1 MSSECHKSTEYQTQ
15 TNDDGETVAA
25 ACSALQS
32 LFRTREAEAAKLSS
46 EDGFLADVSFP
57 FRQNRST
64 SSQENVRPASISVD
78 EAKLRGK
85 EDLFATAT
93 SRTHQEWIR
102 GLVVSLLECL
112 DEPYRSLVALCR
124 YEVGNL
130 ATL

>member
-1 MSSECHKSTEYQTQ
+1 M
-15 TNDDGETVAA
+15 AA
-25 ACSALQS
+25 ACSALQA

-57 FRQNRST
+57 FRQNRPTS
-64 SSQENVRPASISVD
+64 SSQENVRPASVSVD

-85 EDLFATAT
+85 GDLFATAT

-102 GLVVSLLECL
+102 DLVVSLLECL
-112 DEPYRSLVALCR
+112 DEPYKSLVALCR
-124 YEVGNL
+124 YDIGDL

>member
-1 MSSECHKSTEYQTQ
+1 MAT
-15 TNDDGETVAA
+15 
-25 ACSALQS
+25 ACSALQA

-46 EDGFLADVSFP
+46 EDDAFLADISFP
-57 FRQNRST
+57 FRQNRPTSP
-64 SSQENVRPASISVD
+64 SSQENVRPASVSVD

-85 EDLFATAT
+85 GDLFLTGT

-112 DEPYRSLVALCR
+112 DEPYKSLVVLCR
-124 YEVGNL
+124 YEVQSWDL